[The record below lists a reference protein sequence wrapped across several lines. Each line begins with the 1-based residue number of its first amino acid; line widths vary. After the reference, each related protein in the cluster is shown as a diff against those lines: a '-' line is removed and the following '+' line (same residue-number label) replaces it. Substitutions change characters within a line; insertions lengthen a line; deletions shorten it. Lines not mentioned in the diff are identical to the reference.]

1 MTRELGARLCAPR
14 IVFGL
19 FVVAIGVLF
28 TLDNLGLVEASTY
41 LRFWPVAFIAV
52 GVASLTQARRSG
64 GYVSGLVWITIGSWL
79 LLDELDVIRVR
90 FWDFW
95 PLLLILLGGTIVW
108 RALGP
113 SASGSGDMADA
124 ASIVR
129 GLAVMSGVKRTNA
142 SPSFRG
148 GDLTAVMGGCEID
161 LRQATITGGP
171 AVIDVLAFWGG
182 IELRVPERWLIDS
195 KITPFLGGVED
206 RTRPTGEASERLVI
220 KGVVVMGGIEIKN

>member
-1 MTRELGARLCAPR
+1 VT
-14 IVFGL
+14 FGL

-28 TLDNLGLVEASTY
+28 TLDHLGLVHASTY
-41 LRFWPVAFIAV
+41 VRFWPVAFIAV
-52 GVASLTQARRSG
+52 GVVSLAQAHRSG
-64 GYVSGLVWITIGSWL
+64 GYVGGLIWIVVGSWL
-79 LLDELDVIRVR
+79 LLYQLHVVR
-90 FWDFW
+90 MGFWDFW
-95 PLLLILLGGTIVW
+95 PLLLIVLGGTIVW

-113 SASGSGDMADA
+113 SASGGDKGDA

-161 LRQATITGGP
+161 LRQAAITDGP
-171 AVIDVLAFWGG
+171 AVLDVLAFWGG
-182 IELRVPERWLIDS
+182 IELRVPERWLIDN

-206 RTRPTGEASERLVI
+206 HTHPTGEATERLVI
-220 KGVVVMGGIEIKN
+220 KGVVVMGGIEIRN